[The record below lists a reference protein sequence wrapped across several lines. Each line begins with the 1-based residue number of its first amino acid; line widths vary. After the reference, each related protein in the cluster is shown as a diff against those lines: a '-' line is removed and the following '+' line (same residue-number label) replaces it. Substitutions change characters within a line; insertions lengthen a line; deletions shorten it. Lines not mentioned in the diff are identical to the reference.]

1 MDPKESDEQV
11 ESRFQAKKKARFF
24 LLLYEHKSVLG
35 AQRTR
40 GSKSQNFKI
49 PECQSVLTER
59 SGGSQLAWGMG

>member
-11 ESRFQAKKKARFF
+11 ESGFQAKKWTQGF
-24 LLLYEHKSVLG
+24 LLLQGNKSVLG

-40 GSKSQNFKI
+40 GPKSQKFKI
-49 PECQSVLTER
+49 PKCQSVVTER